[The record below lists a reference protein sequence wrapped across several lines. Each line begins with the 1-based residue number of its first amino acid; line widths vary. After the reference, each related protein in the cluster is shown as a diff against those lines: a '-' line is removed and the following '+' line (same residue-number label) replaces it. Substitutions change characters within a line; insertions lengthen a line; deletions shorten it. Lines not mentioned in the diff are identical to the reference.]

1 MIKKEFQKIW
11 ANKLLFVTVI
21 VAMCLPILYASI
33 FLKSIWDPYGRV
45 NHLPVAVVNLD
56 QPTTLEGNKVDVGD
70 KLVKELKSNDDL
82 DWHFV
87 SAKKAQEGLKDRKYY
102 MIVKIP
108 KNFSENAASVLDTD
122 PEKMDLTYE
131 TNGGLN
137 FLGEVISEN
146 AMTQLKAKVSESV
159 TKSYA
164 DVIIKMVKTVGDG
177 MDQAADGATKLADG
191 SKQVADGIATVQGKV
206 PELSSGVKQLDDG
219 GKQLADGVKQYTD
232 GAGQAAKGSD
242 QLAAGL
248 QQLNG
253 KVPTLVGGVNQLADG
268 GKALNTGVNQY
279 TAGVKQAYLGSGDLS
294 DGLQKLQGNLP
305 EIIDGVNKLAD
316 GSNKL
321 AKQLQD
327 GTREFGDEEAKQ
339 LKLYVE
345 GVEDYINTINAVL
358 PTLNNLP
365 LDQLGQLKGQFATVQ
380 ADLQSAGAS
389 LAAAGQTLQ
398 TSPAQVASNVVSQL
412 PTDANGNV
420 TVPAQQ
426 LAQLIGQQVGANNQQ
441 IGAQVTAAGNS
452 LQNVGATLTQVG
464 QLMNNLPSVDT
475 SKIGE
480 LSTATSQL
488 AANTDQAT
496 AGLNKLI
503 DGTLEVKK
511 KAVPGAQE
519 IAGGIAAIQ
528 SNIPALTG
536 GAKQLTDGAKS
547 LNSGL
552 KTLNSKSTELVNG
565 SNKLNNGLGL
575 MQGQLPALASGAN
588 QLADGSKQLNAG
600 MKELTANSAKL
611 NSGASQLSDGLNTL
625 NGQIPALADG
635 VNKLADGSTQVK
647 DGNKELADK
656 LGEASDKLTDVKLTN
671 NTAKMIADPT
681 KTKQEK
687 YSDVPNYGH
696 ALAPYF
702 MSVSLFVGCLVFN
715 FVYPIRKIADRKNSN
730 ATQWFM
736 SKLTIGFITSSMMAL
751 IIGTVMRMIGLEVAQ
766 PMNFY
771 MTLLVTAWL
780 FMFMIMFL
788 AMSFDNPGRFIAVLL
803 LVMQL
808 GSSGGVFPM
817 PLISKFYNVLNPF
830 MPMTYSIYSLRQ
842 AISTGLGDEFYRNS
856 MLILVILAIVF
867 IILLGISMQ
876 ILYRKGLAGYSQ
888 LHENQKL
895 LDDDYTGKFA
905 KEEDPYTLW

>member
-11 ANKLLFVTVI
+11 ANKLLFATVI

-177 MDQAADGATKLADG
+177 MEQAADGATKLADG

-305 EIIDGVNKLAD
+305 EIIAGVNKLAD

-327 GTREFGDEEAKQ
+327 GTREFGDEQAKQ
-339 LKLYVE
+339 LKLYVK

-736 SKLTIGFITSSMMAL
+736 SKLTVGFITSSMMAL

>member
-11 ANKLLFVTVI
+11 ANKLLFATVI

-177 MDQAADGATKLADG
+177 MEQAADGATKLADG

-305 EIIDGVNKLAD
+305 EIIAGVNKLAD

-327 GTREFGDEEAKQ
+327 GTREFGDEQAKQ
-339 LKLYVE
+339 LKLYVK

-380 ADLQSAGAS
+380 ADLQSAGSS

-488 AANTDQAT
+488 AAYTDQAT

-575 MQGQLPALASGAN
+575 MQGQLPTLASGAN

>member
-11 ANKLLFVTVI
+11 ANKLLFATVI

-177 MDQAADGATKLADG
+177 MEQAADGATKLADG

-305 EIIDGVNKLAD
+305 EIIAGVNKLAD

-327 GTREFGDEEAKQ
+327 GTREFGDEQAKQ
-339 LKLYVE
+339 LKLYVK

-842 AISTGLGDEFYRNS
+842 AISTGLGDEFYRKS

>member
-11 ANKLLFVTVI
+11 ANKLLFATVI

-177 MDQAADGATKLADG
+177 MEQATDGATKLADG

-305 EIIDGVNKLAD
+305 EIIAGVNKLAD

-327 GTREFGDEEAKQ
+327 GTREFGDEQAKQ
-339 LKLYVE
+339 LKLYVK

-398 TSPAQVASNVVSQL
+398 TSPAQVASNIVSQL

-575 MQGQLPALASGAN
+575 MQGQLPILASGAN

>member
-11 ANKLLFVTVI
+11 ANKLLFATVI

-177 MDQAADGATKLADG
+177 MEQAADGATKLADG

-452 LQNVGATLTQVG
+452 LQNVDATLTQVG

>member
-11 ANKLLFVTVI
+11 ANKLLFATVI

-108 KNFSENAASVLDTD
+108 KNFSKNAASVLDTD

-305 EIIDGVNKLAD
+305 EIIAGVNKLAD

-327 GTREFGDEEAKQ
+327 GTREFGDEQAKQ
-339 LKLYVE
+339 LKLYVK

-575 MQGQLPALASGAN
+575 MQGQLPTLASGAN

>member
-33 FLKSIWDPYGRV
+33 FLKSIWDPYGRI

-108 KNFSENAASVLDTD
+108 KNFSENAASVLDAD

-146 AMTQLKAKVSESV
+146 AMTQLKAQVSESV

-177 MDQAADGATKLADG
+177 MEQAADGATKLADG
-191 SKQVADGIATVQGKV
+191 SKQVADGIATVQSKV

-242 QLAAGL
+242 QLAAGMT
-248 QQLNG
+248 QLSSN
-253 KVPTLVGGVNQLADG
+253 VPTLLAGGKQLADG
-268 GKALNTGVNQY
+268 TNLLYNQLGAASMTAEQREGLIKYINGVRSLKETLQSLQGLMPIAEKVDLSGVDFTTINDLASKLGKVDFSTIQGAITPELINQLQNVTPLITQVTQQLQSVGENLQAIQKGYADAAKTDATKDVEGAVQATVGVLQQAGVTDPAIYNQVQTQIANAIMSNAQNSQVTKLVEGNLRNAGKTLNAVKDEADGLASKLQALKDVVPLINQLQPLLTEQNIAKVHQAAVALQPLMNPEVIESVNKVANNPALKEQLKQLPEFINSTDVATAGLEKTVNGIY
-279 TAGVKQAYLGSGDLS
+279 AISSNYGQVKKLNDGMQTMNKSLPTLAAGVKQ
-294 DGLQKLQGNLP
+294 
-305 EIIDGVNKLAD
+305 
-316 GSNKL
+316 
-321 AKQLQD
+321 
-327 GTREFGDEEAKQ
+327 
-339 LKLYVE
+339 
-345 GVEDYINTINAVL
+345 
-358 PTLNNLP
+358 
-365 LDQLGQLKGQFATVQ
+365 LD
-380 ADLQSAGAS
+380 
-389 LAAAGQTLQ
+389 
-398 TSPAQVASNVVSQL
+398 
-412 PTDANGNV
+412 
-420 TVPAQQ
+420 
-426 LAQLIGQQVGANNQQ
+426 
-441 IGAQVTAAGNS
+441 
-452 LQNVGATLTQVG
+452 
-464 QLMNNLPSVDT
+464 
-475 SKIGE
+475 
-480 LSTATSQL
+480 
-488 AANTDQAT
+488 
-496 AGLNKLI
+496 
-503 DGTLEVKK
+503 
-511 KAVPGAQE
+511 
-519 IAGGIAAIQ
+519 
-528 SNIPALTG
+528 
-536 GAKQLTDGAKS
+536 
-547 LNSGL
+547 
-552 KTLNSKSTELVNG
+552 
-565 SNKLNNGLGL
+565 
-575 MQGQLPALASGAN
+575 
-588 QLADGSKQLNAG
+588 DGSKQLNAG
-600 MKELTANSAKL
+600 MKKLTANSAKL

-671 NTAKMIADPT
+671 NTAKMIAAPT

-736 SKLTIGFITSSMMAL
+736 SKLTVGFITSSMMAL

-842 AISTGLGDEFYRNS
+842 AISTGLGDELYRNS

-867 IILLGISMQ
+867 IILLGVAMQ